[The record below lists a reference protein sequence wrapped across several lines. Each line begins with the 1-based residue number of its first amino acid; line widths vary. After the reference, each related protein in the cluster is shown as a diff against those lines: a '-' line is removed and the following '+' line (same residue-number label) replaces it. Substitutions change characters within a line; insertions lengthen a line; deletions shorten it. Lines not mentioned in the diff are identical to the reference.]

1 MLFLIKQRAE
11 NIMRRPILLIL
22 YIQIALILVLY
33 YLNPFGLGS
42 VLDRSSTLLS
52 HADTITSLSGIVT
65 KVQIKEYYAAVTVD
79 TGSEAC
85 LVRIKNITDEQK
97 VYDLV
102 GRTVTVQGKVSVP
115 SGRRN
120 LACFDYRMYLK
131 GQGIYTI
138 VETSKFRIT
147 GGAVKRPLLHFLSVK
162 KASFYQKIRPII
174 GEEAFSVLSGI
185 LFGDKAYMDDELYD
199 QFQTN
204 GIAHIL
210 AVSGLHVSLLYS
222 GLEKLLQKRKSLFIS
237 FLSVFLIYC
246 YCALSGFCTSV
257 IRASVMTVLK
267 IFSVKLNRR
276 YDSVCAATFAAI
288 LLLLFRP
295 YLLFDSGF
303 QLSFAAAYSMGV
315 ALPYIQGKFLK
326 LSNRVR
332 SERFYSLG
340 SSSLVIIA
348 AQIGMMPLIAFHFL
362 NFSPISIFIN
372 PLAIYLASLILP
384 LGLAVF
390 LLSFFFS
397 GIILAA
403 AGGPAMFFLKAL
415 TGLSSLA
422 AKLKFSYSVPAPPVH
437 AIILYY
443 IIFFYFFSETRIILN
458 RRNKQK
464 TLCLIASIIACFALL
479 MPKGYNLPSLYFVD
493 VGQGDC
499 TLINQN
505 GLHILIDGGGN
516 YYKNIGKDTLKPF
529 LLKNGITKIDLA
541 IVSHKDQ
548 DHSKGIYELNE
559 CFKIEKILD
568 QDNDNDTCII
578 CSFYIEG
585 LDCLFMADADKNREA
600 ALLKA
605 YPALSC
611 YVLKL
616 GHHGSGTSSSEDF
629 LRKTTPSFALIS
641 CGLNNSYGHPSPS
654 VLQLLDKLGIIYAR
668 TDLYGGIGLK
678 EVNST
683 EAVFFNA
690 AKDKQW
696 HIPLDK

>member
-1 MLFLIKQRAE
+1 
-11 NIMRRPILLIL
+11 MRRPILLIL
-22 YIQIALILVLY
+22 YIQITLILVLY

-42 VLDRSSTLLS
+42 ILDRESTLLS
-52 HADTITSLSGIVT
+52 RADTITSFSGIVT
-65 KVQIKEYYAAVTVD
+65 KVQIKEYYSAITVD

-97 VYDLV
+97 VYDLA
-102 GRTVTVQGKVSVP
+102 GRRITVQGRVSVP
-115 SGRRN
+115 DGRRN
-120 LACFDYRMYLK
+120 LGCFDYRLYLK

-138 VETSKFRIT
+138 IETSKYRIT
-147 GGAVKRPLLHFLSVK
+147 GGAVQRPLLHFLSVK
-162 KASFYQKIRPII
+162 KASFYQKIRPIA

-222 GLEKLLQKRKSLFIS
+222 GLEKLLQKRKGMLISL
-237 FLSVFLIYC
+237 LSVFLIYC

-267 IFSVKLNRR
+267 IFSVRLNRR
-276 YDSVCAATFAAI
+276 YDSVCATTFVAI

-326 LSNRVR
+326 LSDKLR
-332 SERFYSLG
+332 SERFYRLG
-340 SSSLVIIA
+340 SSSLVIPA

-372 PLAIYLASLILP
+372 PPAIYLAGLILP

-397 GIILAA
+397 GVILAA
-403 AGGPAMFFLKAL
+403 AGGPVMLFLKAL
-415 TGLSSLA
+415 TALSSLA
-422 AKLKFSYSVPAPPVH
+422 ARLKFSYSVPAPPVH
-437 AIILYY
+437 VIILYY

-464 TLCLIASIIACFALL
+464 TLCLIASMLACFALVI
-479 MPKGYNLPSLYFVD
+479 PKGYDLPPLYFAD

-499 TLINQN
+499 TLISQS
-505 GLHILIDGGGN
+505 GLHILIDGGGS

-548 DHSKGIYELNE
+548 DHSKGVYELSE

-568 QDNDNDTCII
+568 QNRDNATCTI
-578 CSFYIEG
+578 CSLNIEG
-585 LDCLFMADADKNREA
+585 LNCLFMADADKKREA
-600 ALLKA
+600 ELLRA
-605 YPALSC
+605 YPYLSC
-611 YVLKL
+611 DVLKL
-616 GHHGSGTSSSEDF
+616 GHHGSGTSSSEGF
-629 LRKTTPSFALIS
+629 LTSADPSFALIS
-641 CGLNNSYGHPSPS
+641 CGLNNSYGHPAPS

-678 EVNST
+678 EVNSK

-690 AKDKQW
+690 AKDRQW
-696 HIPLDK
+696 HIPLNR